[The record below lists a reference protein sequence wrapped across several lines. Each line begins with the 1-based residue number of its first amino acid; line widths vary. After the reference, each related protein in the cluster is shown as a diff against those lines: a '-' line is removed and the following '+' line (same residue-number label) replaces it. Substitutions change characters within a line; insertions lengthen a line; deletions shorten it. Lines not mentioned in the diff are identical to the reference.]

1 MNKKDIIFIL
11 NQLKI
16 RPQKHLGQ
24 NFLVD
29 DNTLNKMLSL
39 SEITRDDVI
48 LEIGPGLGFITEKLV
63 ERAKKVYAIEIE
75 SRFCTYLDNKFSDV
89 HNIEIINDDILRIDL
104 PFHNKIVSN
113 IPYTITG
120 PILEKIFYKKKPPVG
135 IMIIERAIAQR
146 IFYDRRYKNLSRITI
161 SSNSFLKP
169 IEKYDISH
177 NSFYPVPKIELSLV
191 KLIPKENFN
200 KFLLE
205 NDKREFFL
213 RFIAG
218 IMPYKNKKI
227 ANALLHFFDTIPSVQ
242 IEKDKIL
249 QILKDN
255 NFPNDKLFRLR
266 LEDFVILSK
275 IFFNNFH

>member
-1 MNKKDIIFIL
+1 
-11 NQLKI
+11 
-16 RPQKHLGQ
+16 
-24 NFLVD
+24 LVD
-29 DNTLNKMLSL
+29 DNILNKMISL

-75 SRFCTYLDNKFSDV
+75 SKFCTYLDNKFSDV

-104 PFHNKIVSN
+104 PFHDKIVSN

-146 IFYDRRYKNLSRITI
+146 IFYDGRYKNFSRITI

-169 IEKYDISH
+169 IEKYEISH

-191 KLIPKENFN
+191 KLIPKENIS

-227 ANALLHFFDTIPSVQ
+227 ANALLHFFDTISSVQ
-242 IEKDKIL
+242 LEKDKIL

-255 NFPNDKLFRLR
+255 NFPNDKLFRLK
-266 LEDFVILSK
+266 LEDFVFLNK
-275 IFFNNFH
+275 IFFNKFH